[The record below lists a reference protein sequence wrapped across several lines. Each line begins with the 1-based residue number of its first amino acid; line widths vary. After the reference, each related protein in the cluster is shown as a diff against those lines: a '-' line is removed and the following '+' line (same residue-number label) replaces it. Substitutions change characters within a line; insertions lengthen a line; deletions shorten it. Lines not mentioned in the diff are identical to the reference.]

1 MLGFYFP
8 YKDIWHNINFNN
20 SQSFCCWVVFIS
32 WYDKLIIVTEL
43 EFYLVHPQHLKQ
55 KLEAH
60 LHQRRLISVVKFSP
74 RAERT
79 ASVLHQSPTY
89 RTLILRK
96 ILPFLTR
103 KRCLKRSKVP
113 IRNLLKWW
121 TTKNHRSTGVTRTC
135 FSPLLLYINKSKC
148 QNLYPQIVL
157 LWLVSNLQYLKFLTN
172 TWLVHYIFDT
182 FRYLYILPSD
192 RQWAMI
198 VPNWIQFW
206 WNNLDFFFYLTRFW
220 IGSPQYN
227 LWVEEKVIWGS
238 REVRV

>member
-8 YKDIWHNINFNN
+8 YKDIWHNINFSN
-20 SQSFCCWVVFIS
+20 SQSVCCWVVFIS

-172 TWLVHYIFDT
+172 TWLVHYIFYT
-182 FRYLYILPSD
+182 FRSVPYIFFIPVYLAIRQTTTIDCSQLNTIL
-192 RQWAMI
+192 M
-198 VPNWIQFW
+198 
-206 WNNLDFFFYLTRFW
+206 
-220 IGSPQYN
+220 
-227 LWVEEKVIWGS
+227 K
-238 REVRV
+238 

>member
-1 MLGFYFP
+1 MLLSCIHIL
-8 YKDIWHNINFNN
+8 IWQVNH
-20 SQSFCCWVVFIS
+20 S
-32 WYDKLIIVTEL
+32 YRLK
-43 EFYLVHPQHLKQ
+43 FYLVHPQHLKQ

-172 TWLVHYIFDT
+172 TWLVHYIFYT
-182 FRYLYILPSD
+182 FRSVPYIFFIPVYLAIRQTTTIDCSQLNTIL
-192 RQWAMI
+192 M
-198 VPNWIQFW
+198 
-206 WNNLDFFFYLTRFW
+206 
-220 IGSPQYN
+220 
-227 LWVEEKVIWGS
+227 K
-238 REVRV
+238 

>member
-1 MLGFYFP
+1 M
-8 YKDIWHNINFNN
+8 WHNINFSN

-32 WYDKLIIVTEL
+32 WYGKLIIVTEL

-148 QNLYPQIVL
+148 QNLYPQIVP

-172 TWLVHYIFDT
+172 TWLVHYIFYT
-182 FRYLYILPSD
+182 FRSVPYIFFIPVYLAIRQATTIDCSQLNTIL
-192 RQWAMI
+192 M
-198 VPNWIQFW
+198 
-206 WNNLDFFFYLTRFW
+206 
-220 IGSPQYN
+220 
-227 LWVEEKVIWGS
+227 K
-238 REVRV
+238 